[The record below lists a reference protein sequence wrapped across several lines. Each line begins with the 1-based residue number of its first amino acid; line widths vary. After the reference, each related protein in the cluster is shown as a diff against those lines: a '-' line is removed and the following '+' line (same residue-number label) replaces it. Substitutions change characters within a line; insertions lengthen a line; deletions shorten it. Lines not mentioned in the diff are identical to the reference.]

1 LAKCRG
7 AVFHGHRFYNG
18 QTGKTRAV
26 NGTDVACT
34 DDSLLPAKADGKE
47 GDVDEAPDFSKF
59 VNSPDFHG
67 IATRTGVEYSSR
79 WVAKPVPI
87 LFLTASRIGGIFPYS
102 GAARLKFRKYASDNS
117 FQTWADR
124 GYDIFFLAKPQEEVS
139 VNFFQNS
146 DILQTT
152 LFVDLNHFD
161 EYGGAFT
168 VLERYPSLASA
179 YYDGENLTSFGKDNF
194 SLIYSNCMPMGLSI
208 PVSGRNLYLIFIV
221 AVGKYRSPTETC
233 TDFLIGAAKE
243 LKSKFLTN

>member
-47 GDVDEAPDFSKF
+47 GDVNEAPDFSKF
-59 VNSPDFHG
+59 VKSSGFHG

-79 WVAKPVPI
+79 WIAKPVPI

-102 GAARLKFRKYASDNS
+102 GATRLKFRKYASDNS
-117 FQTWADR
+117 FQTRTDR
-124 GYDIFFLAKPQEEVS
+124 GYDIFFLAQPRAELGVS
-139 VNFFQNS
+139 FLQNS
-146 DILQTT
+146 DTLQTT
-152 LFVDLNHFD
+152 LFVDLNHLD

-168 VLERYPSLASA
+168 PLRGYASLTSA
-179 YYDGENLTSFGKDNF
+179 CYGGENLTWFGEYNF
-194 SLIYSNCMPMGLSI
+194 GLIYSICMPM
-208 PVSGRNLYLIFIV
+208 
-221 AVGKYRSPTETC
+221 
-233 TDFLIGAAKE
+233 
-243 LKSKFLTN
+243 